1 MVDLAQE
8 ELQRRREEYNAKST
22 RLHAVV
28 EGHKQQKDSLR
39 GRIVSSRPL
48 THPHWHAPLTTRDP
62 SQSTTQS
69 RLTEAEAEVDRAGA
83 LTSQLRSLQA
93 DIEDKER
100 RIASLKDEL
109 KAGEFEPRLAEMHA
123 RSRSMELRRDEL
135 TAEIRTLSLQA
146 DARARLD
153 LKRAEVRSK
162 GAEVQTT

>member
-1 MVDLAQE
+1 M
-8 ELQRRREEYNAKST
+8 T
-22 RLHAVV
+22 P
-28 EGHKQQKDSLR
+28 
-39 GRIVSSRPL
+39 I
-48 THPHWHAPLTTRDP
+48 P
-62 SQSTTQS
+62 SQSTTQT

-162 GAEVQTT
+162 SAEVQNTWVVLFSLVVVVVGRCAVMLMGW